1 MEMWVY
7 EDRRYRKHSRMK
19 IAAAVIGSVV
29 VGVAGA
35 GASAYGA
42 STQASAAEDASKS
55 ANATQL
61 YMYNQNRDDQA
72 PYRQAGYGALN
83 QITSDFTNQT
93 GFAKPF
99 DMNSFY
105 SDPGY
110 QFQLQQGTNA
120 INNSYA
126 AKGGL
131 LSGAAVKAADQ
142 YTTGLANTTYGDAYN
157 RYLATSAQQYN
168 QLAGVA
174 GLGQTSVA
182 QTGAAGT
189 SAANSIANT
198 TYQGATQA
206 ANARASGYV
215 GATNALGGAANS
227 LGNYYAL
234 QNSGLLGGGGASPY
248 QPSQTA
254 NELSNY

>member
-7 EDRRYRKHSRMK
+7 EDRRYRKCSRMK
-19 IAAAVIGSVV
+19 IAAAVVGSAV
-29 VGVAGA
+29 VGGVTSMVSGN
-35 GASAYGA
+35 S
-42 STQASAAEDASKS
+42 QANAAEDASKS

-72 PYRQAGYGALN
+72 PYRNAGYGALN
-83 QITSDFTNQT
+83 TITSDFQNQT

-110 QFQLQQGTNA
+110 QFQLQQGTKA
-120 INNSYA
+120 VNNSYA

-131 LSGAAVKAADQ
+131 LSGAAVKATDA

-215 GATNALGGAANS
+215 GAANAIGGATGS
-227 LGNYYAL
+227 LSNYYMY
-234 QNSGLLGGGGASPY
+234 QNSGLAGGGASPQQTSPY
-248 QPSQTA
+248 QPAPNQIY
-254 NELSNY
+254 E